1 MKATGIVRRIDE
13 LGRVVIPKEIRRTQR
28 IRQGDALEI
37 FTAADGQVVFK
48 KYSPLVE
55 LGELAGV
62 YAEVLAKNLGRPV
75 LVCDRESIVA
85 ATGTGKGQLLGRQIS
100 DAAARLLAMRGPYTA
115 PETAAR
121 RITAFDKGE
130 TVLLCVC
137 PIVVQGDV
145 EGGVLLTGRPQDAAP
160 DAETA
165 RALADYTGCAAVA
178 TTPQAEDLCI
188 AHFEVVQVGR
198 YSAAVLA
205 VTSSGGVRTRVA
217 RIHTGLTRE
226 DADEM
231 ARLLNSSLTF
241 VAPEDLTPSLTASLV
256 LSAGRRLAPVVFA
269 AEALVRTRPQFYLEG
284 VQYLAKMPD
293 VRTNLGALL
302 EVFSDNEAA
311 RALIE
316 PGSGKVTATL
326 GEDIEPAMP
335 NLCIVSKRY
344 LAGGGLYGTVAVI
357 GSNRMEYEHL
367 IPVLNY
373 FAIKLGQSMSG
384 KKEEQT

>member
-100 DAAARLLAMRGPYTA
+100 DAAVRLLAMRGPYTA
-115 PETAAR
+115 PETAAS

-160 DAETA
+160 DTETA
-165 RALADYTGCAAVA
+165 RAVNIAAA
-178 TTPQAEDLCI
+178 
-188 AHFEVVQVGR
+188 F
-198 YSAAVLA
+198 
-205 VTSSGGVRTRVA
+205 
-217 RIHTGLTRE
+217 
-226 DADEM
+226 
-231 ARLLNSSLTF
+231 
-241 VAPEDLTPSLTASLV
+241 
-256 LSAGRRLAPVVFA
+256 
-269 AEALVRTRPQFYLEG
+269 
-284 VQYLAKMPD
+284 LAKW
-293 VRTNLGALL
+293 
-302 EVFSDNEAA
+302 
-311 RALIE
+311 
-316 PGSGKVTATL
+316 
-326 GEDIEPAMP
+326 
-335 NLCIVSKRY
+335 
-344 LAGGGLYGTVAVI
+344 
-357 GSNRMEYEHL
+357 MEE
-367 IPVLNY
+367 
-373 FAIKLGQSMSG
+373 
-384 KKEEQT
+384 

>member
-75 LVCDRESIVA
+75 LMCDRESIVA

-160 DAETA
+160 DTETA
-165 RALADYTGCAAVA
+165 RAVNIAAAFLA
-178 TTPQAEDLCI
+178 
-188 AHFEVVQVGR
+188 
-198 YSAAVLA
+198 
-205 VTSSGGVRTRVA
+205 
-217 RIHTGLTRE
+217 
-226 DADEM
+226 M
-231 ARLLNSSLTF
+231 W
-241 VAPEDLTPSLTASLV
+241 
-256 LSAGRRLAPVVFA
+256 
-269 AEALVRTRPQFYLEG
+269 
-284 VQYLAKMPD
+284 
-293 VRTNLGALL
+293 
-302 EVFSDNEAA
+302 
-311 RALIE
+311 
-316 PGSGKVTATL
+316 
-326 GEDIEPAMP
+326 
-335 NLCIVSKRY
+335 
-344 LAGGGLYGTVAVI
+344 
-357 GSNRMEYEHL
+357 MEE
-367 IPVLNY
+367 
-373 FAIKLGQSMSG
+373 
-384 KKEEQT
+384 

>member
-28 IRQGDALEI
+28 IRKGDALEI

-75 LVCDRESIVA
+75 LMCDRESIVA

-160 DAETA
+160 DTETA
-165 RALADYTGCAAVA
+165 RAVNIAAAFFSKVDGRMNRWPASPCCLAGSKTRA
-178 TTPQAEDLCI
+178 TP
-188 AHFEVVQVGR
+188 H
-198 YSAAVLA
+198 
-205 VTSSGGVRTRVA
+205 
-217 RIHTGLTRE
+217 
-226 DADEM
+226 
-231 ARLLNSSLTF
+231 NSR
-241 VAPEDLTPSLTASLV
+241 LTA
-256 LSAGRRLAPVVFA
+256 
-269 AEALVRTRPQFYLEG
+269 
-284 VQYLAKMPD
+284 
-293 VRTNLGALL
+293 
-302 EVFSDNEAA
+302 
-311 RALIE
+311 
-316 PGSGKVTATL
+316 
-326 GEDIEPAMP
+326 
-335 NLCIVSKRY
+335 
-344 LAGGGLYGTVAVI
+344 
-357 GSNRMEYEHL
+357 
-367 IPVLNY
+367 
-373 FAIKLGQSMSG
+373 
-384 KKEEQT
+384 

>member
-1 MKATGIVRRIDE
+1 MGTAKNEFFRLPRKPANAHFIRVFGDAEKFFCTYLTQSDE

-75 LVCDRESIVA
+75 LMCDRESIVA

-160 DAETA
+160 DTETA
-165 RALADYTGCAAVA
+165 RAVNIAAA
-178 TTPQAEDLCI
+178 
-188 AHFEVVQVGR
+188 F
-198 YSAAVLA
+198 
-205 VTSSGGVRTRVA
+205 
-217 RIHTGLTRE
+217 
-226 DADEM
+226 
-231 ARLLNSSLTF
+231 
-241 VAPEDLTPSLTASLV
+241 
-256 LSAGRRLAPVVFA
+256 
-269 AEALVRTRPQFYLEG
+269 
-284 VQYLAKMPD
+284 LAKW
-293 VRTNLGALL
+293 
-302 EVFSDNEAA
+302 
-311 RALIE
+311 
-316 PGSGKVTATL
+316 
-326 GEDIEPAMP
+326 
-335 NLCIVSKRY
+335 
-344 LAGGGLYGTVAVI
+344 
-357 GSNRMEYEHL
+357 MEE
-367 IPVLNY
+367 
-373 FAIKLGQSMSG
+373 
-384 KKEEQT
+384 

>member
-75 LVCDRESIVA
+75 LMCDRESIVA
-85 ATGTGKGQLLGRQIS
+85 ATGTGK
-100 DAAARLLAMRGPYTA
+100 AAARLLAMRGPYTA

-160 DAETA
+160 DTETA
-165 RALADYTGCAAVA
+165 RAVNIAAA
-178 TTPQAEDLCI
+178 
-188 AHFEVVQVGR
+188 F
-198 YSAAVLA
+198 
-205 VTSSGGVRTRVA
+205 
-217 RIHTGLTRE
+217 
-226 DADEM
+226 
-231 ARLLNSSLTF
+231 
-241 VAPEDLTPSLTASLV
+241 
-256 LSAGRRLAPVVFA
+256 
-269 AEALVRTRPQFYLEG
+269 
-284 VQYLAKMPD
+284 LAKW
-293 VRTNLGALL
+293 
-302 EVFSDNEAA
+302 
-311 RALIE
+311 
-316 PGSGKVTATL
+316 
-326 GEDIEPAMP
+326 
-335 NLCIVSKRY
+335 
-344 LAGGGLYGTVAVI
+344 
-357 GSNRMEYEHL
+357 MEE
-367 IPVLNY
+367 
-373 FAIKLGQSMSG
+373 
-384 KKEEQT
+384 